1 MIIIM
6 IPLLSVNTSHVNPV
20 TFSVIYKNR
29 HPEFYI
35 LTIGVLYAG
44 TSVRHTECPPL
55 AVADKRTVIENRFIN
70 RVPMTVSFLLF
81 IG

>member
-6 IPLLSVNTSHVNPV
+6 IPLLSVNTSQEDSN
-20 TFSVIYKNR
+20 TFSVIYKNH
-29 HPEFYI
+29 HPVFYI

-44 TSVRHTECPPL
+44 TSVRHTKCPPL
-55 AVADKRTVIENRFIN
+55 AGADKRTVIVNRFIN
-70 RVPMTVSFLLF
+70 RVPMTVAFLLF